1 MVGKIV
7 VKEVVSRFLCG
18 EGDEREVFL
27 YFRFGE
33 GENFHLMS
41 ITIGVTHENLE
52 YIDGHI
58 VAECFAFEM

>member
-1 MVGKIV
+1 MVGKTI
-7 VKEVVSRFLCG
+7 VKEFVSRFLCG
-18 EGDEREVFL
+18 EGDKHKVFF

-52 YIDGHI
+52 YVDGRI
-58 VAECFAFEM
+58 VAECFAFRM